1 MKISIEKGVDI
12 FRHQFGRW
20 LGFFRQWF
28 GDDETCVQALAHDFS
43 VPKRFNMT
51 KQDWARVHPDFVFL
65 RLFYRL
71 LNYRGLARREEEG
84 TNERPERA
92 NRRIRQQGIL

>member
-1 MKISIEKGVDI
+1 MDI

-28 GDDETCVQALAHDFS
+28 GDDEECINALAHDFS

-51 KQDWARVHPDFVFL
+51 KQDWTRVHPDFCV
-65 RLFYRL
+65 
-71 LNYRGLARREEEG
+71 
-84 TNERPERA
+84 P
-92 NRRIRQQGIL
+92 